1 MIIYLYWPGGQTA
14 LHFAVV
20 AGNLD
25 MVVLLVEK
33 FGADLLAEDLELFL
47 RGGALHVE
55 RGHQDPRLVALGDAL
70 GDFRGG
76 GGLACALQAD
86 QHDRDRRGR
95 IQVDRLAFAP

>member
-33 FGADLLAEDLELFL
+33 FGADLLAEDDHSLT
-47 RGGALHVE
+47 AL
-55 RGHQDPRLVALGDAL
+55 DLALTRAEAGVGGDASQRIL
-70 GDFRGG
+70 EY
-76 GGLACALQAD
+76 L
-86 QHDRDRRGR
+86 RRTNELLP
-95 IQVDRLAFAP
+95 VF